1 MKKYFKFPAESNLG
15 IGIQYIEFDD
25 NDLPIRQIECYGDRL
40 FNSNQ
45 KYHDELG
52 VMGLCEQKLT
62 EFGIKIG
69 TPIEANEFDSLWNL
83 SNMASPFRFL
93 LHHQKWESLTQYGDH
108 QSKIVAQERGYQWE
122 RMTNDERESFIDD
135 LVHED

>member
-1 MKKYFKFPAESNLG
+1 MSFSYWDTQPKLIIDLETLKKYFKFPAESNVG

-62 EFGIKIG
+62 EFGVKIG
-69 TPIEANEFDSLWNL
+69 TPIEAQEFDSLWTL
-83 SNMASPFRFL
+83 SSQRIVT
-93 LHHQKWESLTQYGDH
+93 SL
-108 QSKIVAQERGYQWE
+108 KI
-122 RMTNDERESFIDD
+122 
-135 LVHED
+135 

>member
-25 NDLPIRQIECYGDRL
+25 NDWPIRQIECYGDRL

-69 TPIEANEFDSLWNL
+69 SSIEAKEFDSFWNL
-83 SNMASPFRFL
+83 SNQRVLVSPFKETEQV
-93 LHHQKWESLTQYGDH
+93 QKIAS
-108 QSKIVAQERGYQWE
+108 
-122 RMTNDERESFIDD
+122 
-135 LVHED
+135 

>member
-1 MKKYFKFPAESNLG
+1 MRKYFRFPAESNLG

-25 NDLPIRQIECYGDRL
+25 NGWPIRQIKCDGDRL

-69 TPIEANEFDSLWNL
+69 SSIEAKEFDSLWSL
-83 SNMASPFRFL
+83 SNQRVLTSPFR
-93 LHHQKWESLTQYGDH
+93 EC
-108 QSKIVAQERGYQWE
+108 
-122 RMTNDERESFIDD
+122 
-135 LVHED
+135 

>member
-1 MKKYFKFPAESNLG
+1 MKKYFKFPAESDLG

-25 NDLPIRQIECYGDRL
+25 NDRPIRQIECYGDRL

-69 TPIEANEFDSLWNL
+69 TSIEAKEFDSLWNL
-83 SNMASPFRFL
+83 SNKRRSTSPFIETD
-93 LHHQKWESLTQYGDH
+93 HVQKIAS
-108 QSKIVAQERGYQWE
+108 
-122 RMTNDERESFIDD
+122 
-135 LVHED
+135 